1 MSGSEGKTALTAEDH
16 NLSRTAARSG
26 DGDGGRRHR
35 TLSLAIDSF
44 LQLSGPHG
52 ESPQTVQD
60 TFNRALALLATEEHS
75 ELALRLLDTIA
86 REGAHEGTGALRGVL
101 DEFLESL
108 ERVAVALLDS
118 AEAECPICTNRF
130 ADSEY
135 PLVVRMPCG
144 VQHGRR
150 LRGHVFDMECVA
162 PWLKMNPTCPMC
174 RFDVGAAAATR
185 KRQLE
190 AELRQLREAEEEEE
204 EDDWEMYG

>member
-1 MSGSEGKTALTAEDH
+1 MS
-16 NLSRTAARSG
+16 RPAARSG
-26 DGDGGRRHR
+26 DGGRSHR

-44 LQLSGPHG
+44 LRQSGPHG
-52 ESPQTVQD
+52 QSPPTVQD
-60 TFNRALALLATEEHS
+60 TFNRALALLASEEHS
-75 ELALRLLDTIA
+75 ELALQLLDTIT
-86 REGAHEGTGALRGVL
+86 REAGAEGGAPRGVL

-118 AEAECPICTNRF
+118 TEAECAICTNRF
-130 ADSEY
+130 ADSEH

-174 RFDVGAAAATR
+174 RFDVRAAAATR
-185 KRQLE
+185 RRQLE
-190 AELRQLREAEEEEE
+190 AELQQLREGEEEEEE
-204 EDDWEMYG
+204 EDDDDDWQTYG